1 MKLYNLVGNEVL
13 KLFMKKRLF
22 VVFGILL
29 ILISLF
35 AYGEQYTRDRTQA
48 RIADRLGIENIDD
61 WREITNQQLR
71 DLERR
76 LENPFIPDEGRA
88 SLEVRAEQLR
98 YYLREDINPTTF
110 SAGQFMSNFMEQS
123 IFLFLPLLVILIGAD
138 IVSKEST
145 TGTIKLLMTR
155 PVPRWKI
162 LTSKLIAL
170 MVLEMLV
177 LFTMAGLSFL
187 IAYFTFGSAG
197 FGEPVITGFRVVNGS
212 LDASNI
218 RTVSLGVY
226 NVMVYSL
233 GYIVAFTIGKMALM
247 VSVLV
252 KSTAASIGIMMSSL
266 IGGTFLSFFIGDW
279 ELTRYLFNVNLRLT
293 DFLSGNFQPVE
304 GLTLQFSII
313 VLLTWAFASII
324 ISYGVFQYKD
334 FMD

>member
-1 MKLYNLVGNEVL
+1 MKLYNLVGNEIL

-22 VVFGILL
+22 VVLGILL
-29 ILISLF
+29 ILIGLF
-35 AYGEQYTRDRTQA
+35 AYGEQYTRDRTEA
-48 RIADRLGIENIDD
+48 RVAEELGIEDVDD

-71 DLERR
+71 DLDRR
-76 LENPFIPDEGRA
+76 LENPFIPEEGRA

-98 YYLREDINPTTF
+98 YYLEEDINPTTF

-123 IFLFLPLLVILIGAD
+123 IFLFLPLLIILLGAD

-162 LTSKLIAL
+162 LTSKVLAL

-177 LFTMAGLSFL
+177 IFAMAGISLV
-187 IAYFTFGSAG
+187 IAYFTFGSLG
-197 FGEPVITGFRVVNGS
+197 FGEPVITGFRIVDGS
-212 LDASNI
+212 LDTSNI
-218 RTVSLGVY
+218 QTVSLGLY
-226 NVMVYSL
+226 NIMVYSL

-252 KSTAASIGIMMSSL
+252 KSTPAAIGIMMSSL

-279 ELTRYLFNVNLRLT
+279 ELTRYLFNVNLQLT
-293 DFLSGNFQPVE
+293 DFLSGNLQQVE
-304 GLTLQFSII
+304 GLSLGFSVAVLMAWALGSVII
-313 VLLTWAFASII
+313 A
-324 ISYGVFQYKD
+324 YGVFQYKD

>member
-1 MKLYNLVGNEVL
+1 LYNLVGNEIL
-13 KLFMKKRLF
+13 KLFMKRRLF

-29 ILISLF
+29 VLISLF
-35 AYGEQYTRDRTQA
+35 AYGEQYTRERTQA
-48 RIADRLGIENIDD
+48 RVAERLGIEDIDD
-61 WREITNQQLR
+61 WREITKQQLR

-123 IFLFLPLLVILIGAD
+123 IFLFLPLLIILLGAD

-162 LTSKLIAL
+162 LTSKLLAL

-177 LFTMAGLSFL
+177 IFFMAGLSFL
-187 IAYFTFGSAG
+187 IAYFTFGHAG
-197 FGEPVITGFRVVNGS
+197 FSEPVITGFRIVNGN

-218 RTVSLGVY
+218 RTVSLGLY
-226 NVMVYSL
+226 NIMVYSL

-252 KSTAASIGIMMSSL
+252 KSTAAAIGIMMSSL
-266 IGGTFLSFFIGDW
+266 IGGTFLSFFISDW
-279 ELTRYLFNVNLRLT
+279 ELTRYIFNVNLRLT
-293 DFLSGNFQPVE
+293 DFLSGNLQPIE
-304 GLTLQFSII
+304 GLSLQFSVI
-313 VLLTWAFASII
+313 VLMAWALGSMIV
-324 ISYGVFQYKD
+324 SYGVFQYKD